1 MALLV
6 SITSSKLV
14 HDPLVIVHLN
24 VTLLPA
30 VRPVTVLVADE
41 GVVTVAPLAA
51 PIMLQAPVPVTGT
64 FPAKVKLPLLH
75 CSWSAPAV
83 EVVGSALFVNT
94 TSSKLEHEPFDI
106 VHLRVTLDPAFSD
119 VTVVVGELILVITAP
134 LAAPWIVQVPVPV
147 TAVFPAKVKV
157 LVLHCS

>member
-1 MALLV
+1 MGVALLV

-51 PIMLQAPVPVTGT
+51 PMMLQAPVPVTGM

-75 CSWSAPAV
+75 CS
-83 EVVGSALFVNT
+83 
-94 TSSKLEHEPFDI
+94 
-106 VHLRVTLDPAFSD
+106 
-119 VTVVVGELILVITAP
+119 
-134 LAAPWIVQVPVPV
+134 
-147 TAVFPAKVKV
+147 
-157 LVLHCS
+157 